1 MVKNEDGE
9 QVKKVYDLTS
19 FQQNYLE
26 SNFRYKKDYFT
37 EGEEIVGRNQFATF
51 ISMRYNNLYGK
62 IGFMTLLIALGTFIF
77 SPVIKILMDDV
88 H

>member
-1 MVKNEDGE
+1 M
-9 QVKKVYDLTS
+9 KKVYDLTA

-26 SNFRYKKDYFT
+26 SNFRYKQGYFK
-37 EGEEIVGRNQFATF
+37 EGSEVVGRAQFATF

-77 SPVIKILMDDV
+77 SPVIKKLMGDV